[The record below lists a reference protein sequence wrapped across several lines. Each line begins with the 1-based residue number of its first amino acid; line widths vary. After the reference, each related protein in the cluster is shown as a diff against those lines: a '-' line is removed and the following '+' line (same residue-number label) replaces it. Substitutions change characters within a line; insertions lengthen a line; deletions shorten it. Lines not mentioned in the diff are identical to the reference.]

1 VQDPIFLSVVERVFS
16 SASAFIAVIS
26 VVVFAVAAVRSGA
39 VKQIRFGSISIEGGI
54 TASEIAKIERPADAK
69 EREISAAIKP
79 FEIPALAN
87 YYNQALSRANISFWF
102 SLIFASIGFGV
113 IIFAFLSHNS
123 SEISGTIIKVV
134 SGTVIDAVA
143 GLFFVQSTNAQKSMG
158 DFFEKLRLDRLNAE
172 AREMISEIE
181 NVERR
186 DQLRAQLILKYSGI
200 DRLLVGEET
209 IRKAD

>member
-1 VQDPIFLSVVERVFS
+1 MENSTFLSILPVFERAFT

-26 VVVFAVAAVRSGA
+26 VIVFVFSAIRSGA
-39 VKQIRFGSISIEGGI
+39 IKQIRLGSISIEGGI
-54 TASEIAKIERPADAK
+54 TAAEIAKIERSSDSK
-69 EREISAAIKP
+69 DLESKSAIKP

-123 SEISGTIIKVV
+123 SDISGTVIKVI

-143 GLFFVQSTNAQKSMG
+143 GLFFVQSTNAQKSMS

-200 DRLLVGEET
+200 DKLLVGQ
-209 IRKAD
+209 